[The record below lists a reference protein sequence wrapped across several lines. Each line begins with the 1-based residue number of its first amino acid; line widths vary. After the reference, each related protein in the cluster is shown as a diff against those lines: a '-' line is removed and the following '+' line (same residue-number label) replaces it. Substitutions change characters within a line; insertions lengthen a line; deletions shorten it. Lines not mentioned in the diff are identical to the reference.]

1 MARTQ
6 NSKLIPVGI
15 LLIVLSFAAAPVAR
29 FIPGPMTLPLALL
42 LDGFRLGFFVGLAL
56 LIIGALRQRKAR
68 RNTPQTPS

>member
-1 MARTQ
+1 MAGTQ

-29 FIPGPMTLPLALL
+29 LIPGPMTPLLALL
-42 LDGFRLGFFVGLAL
+42 LDGLRLGFFVGLAL

-68 RNTPQTPS
+68 RHTPQNPS